1 MSSEQYAVAMADLR
15 RGIGQGQLGPAIQ
28 QFLGRLDV
36 GKAGIQQ
43 WIQSAE
49 ELLRGNLAVPA
60 GLVLEAGLN
69 RWASSTT
76 LRYLYGIALR
86 LSGHVRE
93 AEQMFREVI
102 AAEPTHADA
111 PLALAFMLREQGR
124 LAAASE
130 TVLALWGRHPRT
142 RMGDIRTLRFLQ
154 ECQRHAE
161 AEEISQDILDAN
173 PRDAELL
180 AITGEISLVLGRFG
194 SARRRLR
201 LAAELDPR
209 QAAAWLRLAHTHKF
223 TRADDPDLVLLEQA
237 QTRSDLAEA
246 ASLCA
251 AFGLGKVY
259 DDLGERARAAQV
271 LRKANAESRAA
282 FPWDLRGWQR
292 FVERQLRAR
301 VPLPLPVDERVVPVF
316 IVGLPRSGTTL
327 VASQLGKHP
336 DVRNRSELNWIAALA
351 AQLGPEPASGALSTA
366 AHLYRSQLRQDD
378 APARCYVDKN
388 PLNFRHLGLIAAMFP
403 NARIIHCRRDLRDTA
418 LSLWSQHF
426 AHDDMNWAYDFGDIG
441 DYARGYQ
448 TLMEHWRK
456 VLPLRV
462 LELDYE
468 SLVANTAAD
477 LKRLFTFLGLPPLP
491 AADKP
496 AADKPVSDKSVPD
509 KSAEKTPRRAAPR
522 DAIAT
527 ASVWQARQNVYA
539 SSVGRWKAYAPLLPE
554 MEKLGV
560 DVGAGAPRADRG
572 TK

>member
-1 MSSEQYAVAMADLR
+1 MADLR
-15 RGIGQGQLGPAIQ
+15 RGIGIGQVGPALQ

-43 WIQSAE
+43 WIQGAE
-49 ELLRGNLAVPA
+49 DLLRSQHPVPA
-60 GLVLEAGLN
+60 GLLIEAGLN

-124 LAAASE
+124 LGAASE
-130 TVLALWGRHPRT
+130 TLLGLWHRHART
-142 RMGDIRTLRFLQ
+142 RMGDARTLRFLQ

-161 AEEISQDILDAN
+161 AEEISQAILDAN

-180 AITGEISLVLGRFG
+180 SMTGEISLTLGRFG

-201 LAAELDPR
+201 LAVELDAQ

-223 TRADDPDLVLLEQA
+223 TRADDPDLQLFEEA
-237 QTRSDLAEA
+237 QQRDDLQQPA
-246 ASLCA
+246 ALCA
-251 AFGLGKVY
+251 AFGLGKAL
-259 DDLGERARAAQV
+259 DDLGQRERAAPV
-271 LRKANAESRAA
+271 LRKANTRSRAA

-292 FVERQLRAR
+292 FVEMQQRAR
-301 VPLPLPVDERVVPVF
+301 QPLPLPVDERLVPVF
-316 IVGLPRSGTTL
+316 VVGLPRSGTTL

-351 AQLGPEPASGALSTA
+351 AQLGPSPGAGALSTA

-378 APARCYVDKN
+378 ATAARCYVDKN

-441 DYARGYQ
+441 AYARGYQ
-448 TLMEHWRK
+448 SLMEHWRK
-456 VLPLRV
+456 TLPVRV

-468 SLVANTAAD
+468 SLVANTAAN
-477 LKRLFTFLGLPPLP
+477 LTRLFTFLGVPALP
-491 AADKP
+491 AAAATDKT
-496 AADKPVSDKSVPD
+496 AD
-509 KSAEKTPRRAAPR
+509 KSAAEKKPRGG

-527 ASVWQARQNVYA
+527 ASVWQARQGVYT
-539 SSVGRWKAYAPLLPE
+539 SSVGRWKAYVSLLPE
-554 MEKLGV
+554 MEKLGI
-560 DVGAGAPRADRG
+560 DLRA
-572 TK
+572 

>member
-1 MSSEQYAVAMADLR
+1 MSLSSEQYAVAMADLR
-15 RGIGQGQLGPAIQ
+15 RGIGIGQVGPALQ

-43 WIQSAE
+43 WIQGAE
-49 ELLRGNLAVPA
+49 DLLRSQNAVPA
-60 GLVLEAGLN
+60 GLLLEAGLN

-102 AAEPTHADA
+102 AAEPSHADA

-124 LAAASE
+124 LGAASD
-130 TVLALWGRHPRT
+130 TLLGLWRRHART
-142 RMGDIRTLRFLQ
+142 RMGDVRTLRFLQ

-161 AEEISQDILDAN
+161 AEEISQAILDAN

-180 AITGEISLVLGRFG
+180 SMTGEISLTLGRFG

-201 LAAELDPR
+201 LAVELDPQ

-223 TRADDPDLVLLEQA
+223 TRTDDPDLQLLDEA
-237 QTRSDLAEA
+237 QQRDDLQQPA
-246 ASLCA
+246 ALCA
-251 AFGLGKVY
+251 AFGFGKAL
-259 DDLGERARAAQV
+259 DDLGQRERAAQV
-271 LRKANAESRAA
+271 LRKANTRSRAA
-282 FPWDLRGWQR
+282 FPWDQRGWQR
-292 FVERQLRAR
+292 FVEMQQRAR
-301 VPLPLPVDERVVPVF
+301 QPLPLPVDERLVPVF
-316 IVGLPRSGTTL
+316 VVGLPRSGTTL

-336 DVRNRSELNWIAALA
+336 EVCNRSELNWIAALA
-351 AQLGPEPASGALSTA
+351 AQLGPSPGAGALSTA

-378 APARCYVDKN
+378 ATGARCYVDKN

-441 DYARGYQ
+441 AYARGYQ

-456 VLPLRV
+456 TLPVRV

-468 SLVANTAAD
+468 SLVTNTAAN
-477 LKRLFTFLGLPPLP
+477 LTRLFTFLGVPALP
-491 AADKP
+491 AAT
-496 AADKPVSDKSVPD
+496 AAEKAAE
-509 KSAEKTPRRAAPR
+509 KSAEKKPRGG

-527 ASVWQARQNVYA
+527 ASVWQARQGVYS
-539 SSVGRWKAYAPLLPE
+539 SSVGRWKNYAALLPE
-554 MEKLGV
+554 MEKLG
-560 DVGAGAPRADRG
+560 DTAAGR
-572 TK
+572 K